1 MLPCKD
7 RKHHMHHDPLNDA
20 IRAKLE
26 ALVAIDPTARKTRI
40 ETTLDPHR
48 NLIAAA
54 IGKGHTYRSIATVLR
69 DAGLKASPETIRRYV
84 QRIDPNGSKKTSRTT
99 RRASLKPRSARRS
112 KAPEPSN
119 A

>member
-1 MLPCKD
+1 
-7 RKHHMHHDPLNDA
+7 MHHDPLNDA

-54 IGKGHTYRSIATVLR
+54 IAKGHTYRSIATVLR

-84 QRIDPNGSKKTSRTT
+84 QRIDSNGSKKRVAQ
-99 RRASLKPRSARRS
+99 RVAQV
-112 KAPEPSN
+112 
-119 A
+119 